1 MTTHNKVKT
10 RLGDLLID
18 KGLITEEQLHLA
30 IQIQK
35 TNQLQLGEILVNNG
49 WVTKRQIN
57 RALRVQ
63 SKLRNAIL
71 TSILSF
77 SPLVLIGGA
86 ADAFAAPKTVK
97 ESQLSPGKAFGKQKQ
112 TTDTSTTT
120 DSSTTTDTSTA
131 TDSST
136 TTDTAA
142 TTDTS
147 TTTDSSTTTDTAAT
161 TDTSTTTD
169 SSTTTDTAATTDT
182 STTTDSSTTTDTAA
196 TTDTSTTTDSSTTTD
211 TAATSDTSTT
221 TDSSTTTDTAA
232 TTDTSTTTDSS
243 TDVVTADHGATIHLS
258 WDYPLE
264 RVDGSGLEVYEI
276 DRFHVYQ
283 LNESGDYGE
292 VHVVD
297 GLETQLD
304 IPGLQDGEYH
314 FAVTVVDNDGLE
326 SDYSE
331 VVTISVL

>member
-1 MTTHNKVKT
+1 MSNHQKVKT
-10 RLGDLLID
+10 RLGDLLLD

-35 TNQLQLGEILVNNG
+35 TNQLQLGEILVNNR
-49 WVTKRQIN
+49 WVTKRQIK
-57 RALRVQ
+57 RSLRVQ

-86 ADAFAAPKTVK
+86 ADAIGAPKAVK
-97 ESQLSPGKAFGKQKQ
+97 ESQLSPGKALGKGKKNLDAPTT

-120 DSSTTTDTSTA
+120 ETASTTDTS
-131 TDSST
+131 S
-136 TTDTAA
+136 
-142 TTDTS
+142 
-147 TTTDSSTTTDTAAT
+147 TTDSSTTAETSSTTDTATT
-161 TDTSTTTD
+161 TDTSSTTD
-169 SSTTTDTAATTDT
+169 SSTT
-182 STTTDSSTTTDTAA
+182 S
-196 TTDTSTTTDSSTTTD
+196 
-211 TAATSDTSTT
+211 
-221 TDSSTTTDTAA
+221 
-232 TTDTSTTTDSS
+232 DSS

-264 RVDGSGLEVYEI
+264 RVDGSGIEVFEI
-276 DRFHVYQ
+276 DRFHIYQ
-283 LNESGDYGE
+283 LDESGDYGS

-304 IPGLQDGEYH
+304 ITGLQDGEYH
-314 FAVTVVDNDGLE
+314 FAVTVIDNDGLE

-331 VVTISVL
+331 VVSISVL

>member
-120 DSSTTTDTSTA
+120 DSST
-131 TDSST
+131 
-136 TTDTAA
+136 
-142 TTDTS
+142 
-147 TTTDSSTTTDTAAT
+147 T

>member
-1 MTTHNKVKT
+1 MSKHHKVKT
-10 RLGDLLID
+10 RLGDLLLE

-35 TNQLQLGEILVNNG
+35 TNQLQIGEILVANG

-57 RALRVQ
+57 KALRVQ

-86 ADAFAAPKTVK
+86 ADAIGAPKTVK
-97 ESQLSPGKAFGKQKQ
+97 ESQESPGKGFGKGKQ
-112 TTDTSTTT
+112 TTDTSTSSTDTTSTDTTSTTDTTSPADTTTDTSATTDTSTASTDTSGTTDTSTTT
-120 DSSTTTDTSTA
+120 DTSG
-131 TDSST
+131 
-136 TTDTAA
+136 

-147 TTTDSSTTTDTAAT
+147 TTP
-161 TDTSTTTD
+161 
-169 SSTTTDTAATTDT
+169 
-182 STTTDSSTTTDTAA
+182 
-196 TTDTSTTTDSSTTTD
+196 
-211 TAATSDTSTT
+211 
-221 TDSSTTTDTAA
+221 
-232 TTDTSTTTDSS
+232 DSS
-243 TDVVTADHGATIHLS
+243 TDVVTADPGATIHLS

-264 RVDGSGLEVYEI
+264 RVDGTGLEIYEI

-283 LNESGDYGE
+283 IDENGDYGAM
-292 VHVVD
+292 HVVD
-297 GLETQLD
+297 GLNTELD
-304 IPGLQDGEYH
+304 ISGLQDGEYH

-331 VVTISVL
+331 VVTVSVL